1 MRSFLACCLIVLL
14 YSCGEVSS
22 AETDRFANCL
32 YEAPTAIFSSNHPS
46 IERHQFKIKAAS
58 GIEQIVFD
66 SGLELDL
73 IQKGCETAEQI
84 FRFNIPQTLA
94 IQNEEEWI
102 EQAAEYFF
110 FLGTLDKEY
119 LPLYEWGKL
128 MKANA
133 PQMVLDQP
141 YEVYEGFLV
150 TINQSRKGGHIILQ
164 IVLEETA

>member
-1 MRSFLACCLIVLL
+1 MRSFLACCLIVLV
-14 YSCGEVSS
+14 YNCGEVSS
-22 AETDRFANCL
+22 PKTDRFANCL
-32 YEAPTAIFSSNHPS
+32 YEAPTAIFSTNHPS

-58 GIEQIVFD
+58 GVEQIVFD

-84 FRFNIPQTLA
+84 FRFNIPQTLS

-110 FLGTLDKEY
+110 FLGTLDKQY

-133 PQMVLDQP
+133 SQMVLSQP

-150 TINQSRKGGHIILQ
+150 TIDQSQNKGRTILQ
-164 IVLEETA
+164 VILEETA

>member
-14 YSCGEVSS
+14 NSCGGGNSS
-22 AETDRFANCL
+22 EIDRFANCL
-32 YEAPTAIFSSNHPS
+32 YEAPTAIFSNHHPS

-84 FRFNIPQTLA
+84 FRFNISQTLA
-94 IQNEEEWI
+94 IQNEQEWI

-133 PQMVLDQP
+133 AQMSLGKP
-141 YEVYEGFLV
+141 HEVYEGFVV
-150 TINQSRKGGHIILQ
+150 TVNQSQKGGRTILQ
-164 IVLEETA
+164 VVLEEMT